1 MSLRYLRS
9 DCVRNV
15 PILETGSGDETIPE
29 KSAAGAINI
38 SGPDTRP
45 ETSISHVGS
54 ARIHFCNANM
64 VLIRTQF
71 PDIQFQA
78 SLLAIDSHGSRG
90 ILCRVRDDILEFSLT
105 SVWTPRSYFVNRPCL
120 NDPIGVLGNIGQ
132 GSKVGLEKV
141 SIDPVQCVGGLVD
154 RVATFTVRW
163 RIEPEVLEGIKPAE
177 IQDKLLWTYQLPA
190 REQA

>member
-1 MSLRYLRS
+1 MEFIWEERNSMSISWVSLRYLRS
-9 DCVRNV
+9 DCVRNS

-54 ARIHFCNANM
+54 ARIHLCDANM

-78 SLLAIDSHGSRG
+78 SLLAIDSHGGRG
-90 ILCRVRDDILEFSLT
+90 VLCRVRDDILEFSLT
-105 SVWTPRSYFVNRPCL
+105 SVWPPRRYFVNRPCL
-120 NDPIGVLGNIGQ
+120 NDPIGVFGNIGQ

-141 SIDPVQCVGGLVD
+141 SKDLVGCVGGLVD

-163 RIEPEVLEGIKPAE
+163 RIESGVRTSRNTG
-177 IQDKLLWTYQLPA
+177 
-190 REQA
+190 